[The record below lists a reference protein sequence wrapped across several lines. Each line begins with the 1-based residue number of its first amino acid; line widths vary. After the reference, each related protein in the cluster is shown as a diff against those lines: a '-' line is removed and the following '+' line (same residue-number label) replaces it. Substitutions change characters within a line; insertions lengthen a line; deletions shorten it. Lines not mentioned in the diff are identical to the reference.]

1 MRYRRVMITIMQ
13 LQFIATAEKLSLFIM
28 EKRSVTSGY
37 HGSKISASQ
46 QPFLTEAA
54 ICIFEQWKK
63 SMGYRFVPECNH
75 AQENDTCYFSSFFL
89 PYLHDHGLLRSR
101 NLLPWQLVVKTSPI

>member
-1 MRYRRVMITIMQ
+1 
-13 LQFIATAEKLSLFIM
+13 M
-28 EKRSVTSGY
+28 EKRSVTTGY
-37 HGSKISASQ
+37 HGSKISGSQ

-75 AQENDTCYFSSFFL
+75 AQGNNTLFFL
-89 PYLHDHGLLRSR
+89 HFFCHICMTTACCDPEI
-101 NLLPWQLVVKTSPI
+101 LLPWQLVVKTSPIDNYGDTCILHG